1 MLFRRWSKIFGRGAR
16 RHAVRAAHRI
26 HRIESLESRHLL
38 SAADIVAENLLP
50 GSPESEWGIVGVG
63 SSNIQG
69 FAAQMSV
76 DQGELV
82 QFKINTDT
90 ANYRVD
96 IYRMG
101 WYGGLGARK
110 VATVDPLSN
119 QRQNQ
124 PNALFDS
131 ETNLVDAGNW
141 AVSAEWQVP
150 EEAVSGVYI
159 AKLVREDGTFGESHI
174 IFVVRDD
181 DGQSEL
187 LFQTSDTTWQAYN
200 NWGGFSLYYPDY
212 PGGRAR
218 AVSYNRPFLSRDVNF
233 ADYYFG
239 VEFAMTRFL
248 ERNGYDVSY
257 STGIDTALR
266 GDELLEHEVFLSVGH
281 DEYWSGDQR
290 ANVEAARDA
299 GVNLAFFSGNE
310 IYWKSRWEES
320 IDASATPYRTM
331 VTYKETVDGAK
342 TDPSGE

>member
-1 MLFRRWSKIFGRGAR
+1 M
-16 RHAVRAAHRI
+16 
-26 HRIESLESRHLL
+26 
-38 SAADIVAENLLP
+38 P